1 MIDFVADNPARTTN
15 LVDLLRW
22 RAAWSPNQVAY
33 TFRVE
38 DETDQSITYGE
49 LDRAAQALAV
59 RLAEVTKPG
68 DRALLLFPA
77 GLDFIRA
84 FFGCAY
90 ARCLAVPSCYP
101 KPHRPMPRLSAIAND
116 ARAVVVL
123 TESKTFD
130 LVETVRE
137 TSDLGNLDWIKVDEL
152 DVDLADLWQP
162 VRIDSDA
169 VLFLQYTS
177 GSTDDPKGVMVQHRN
192 VLHNLEVIRRGFHLE
207 FSHRNDT
214 DIGKGVFWLPAYHDM
229 GLIGGILTSMY
240 VGGQSL
246 LMSPNDFL
254 RRPARWLEAI
264 SQQRALVSG
273 APNFAYDLCVQK
285 ITEEQMADLDLSS
298 WKVGF
303 CGAEPIRPETLEQFA
318 AKFETCGFRREAF
331 YPCYGLAES
340 TLLAAGGDGPAS
352 PVVRRYLRTALA
364 QHRVTDANGASANE
378 VVKLVGCGSSRLEQR
393 IEIVN
398 PESRL
403 RCDEDEVGEIW
414 LQSPSIAAGYWNR
427 PDETTEVF
435 NARLQGA
442 DEGAFL
448 RTGDLGFFHQGQ
460 LFVTG
465 RVKEVIIIRGRNLYP
480 QDIEKSVAR
489 AHPSLRNDAGAA
501 FSLKGSGEER
511 LVVVHEI
518 DRAFRRTDLSEVIR
532 QIRRAIIDEH
542 EVDPYAIVLI
552 RQVSLPMT
560 TSGKVQRSLCQ
571 QQYLEGTLRV
581 LEFWKNETSPG
592 HTQDEAS
599 EKSIPPVLATSRV
612 NSNNGN
618 GRQKAQ
624 VTTSSNNDG
633 KTSASSTRRLKMV
646 PLQLG
651 DQPLAADER
660 DRLSERI
667 EIWLMDWLEK
677 RASVSRDQIHPDKP
691 FAEYGLDSL
700 TAVEMS
706 QDIEDWLG
714 VQVTAT
720 VAWNYPTSASMAH
733 YLVQKVAGFPEQ
745 GATQTKAVAS
755 RLEMDFDRLLGEV
768 ENLTE
773 EEVESL
779 LAEQDDSVVES
790 PHG

>member
-1 MIDFVADNPARTTN
+1 MIDLVADNPTRITN

-38 DETDQSITYGE
+38 GEADQSVTYGE
-49 LDRAAQALAV
+49 LDRTARALAV
-59 RLAEVTKPG
+59 RLAEVTKSG

-77 GLDFIRA
+77 GLDFVRA
-84 FFGCAY
+84 FFGSAY

-123 TESKTFD
+123 TESRTFD
-130 LVETVRE
+130 LVETARE

-152 DVDLADLWQP
+152 DLELADQWQP
-162 VRIDSDA
+162 ARIDSDE

-214 DIGKGVFWLPAYHDM
+214 DSGKGVFWLPAYHDM

-240 VGGQSL
+240 VGGQTL

-285 ITEEQMADLDLSS
+285 ITEEQIADLDLSS

-318 AKFETCGFRREAF
+318 AKFETCGFCPEAF

-340 TLLAAGGDGPAS
+340 TLLAAGGDGPSS
-352 PVVRRYLRTALA
+352 PVVRRYLRSALA
-364 QHRVTDANGASANE
+364 QHRVTDANGAGANE

-393 IEIVN
+393 LEIVH
-398 PESRL
+398 PENRL

-427 PDETTEVF
+427 PEETEEVF
-435 NARLQGA
+435 NAQLQDG
-442 DEGAFL
+442 DQGSFL
-448 RTGDLGFFHQGQ
+448 RTGDLGFVHEGQ

-480 QDIEKSVAR
+480 QDVEKSVAR
-489 AHPSLRNDAGAA
+489 AHPSLRNDAGAT
-501 FSLKGSGEER
+501 FSLTGSGEER
-511 LVVVHEI
+511 LIVVHEI
-518 DRAFRRTDLSEVIR
+518 DRAFRRTDLNEVVH

-542 EVDPYAIVLI
+542 EVDPHAIVLI

-560 TSGKVQRSLCQ
+560 TSGKVQRSLCR

-581 LEFWKNETSPG
+581 LEFWKNETSLEQ
-592 HTQDEAS
+592 TQDGPS
-599 EKSIPPVLATSRV
+599 EKSIAPVVATSTV
-612 NSNNGN
+612 NGN
-618 GRQKAQ
+618 GRQE
-624 VTTSSNNDG
+624 TRETPSSNNNG
-633 KTSASSTRRLKMV
+633 ETSSSSTNRLKTA
-646 PLQLG
+646 PLQLE
-651 DQPLAADER
+651 DRPLTADER

-677 RASVSRDQIHPDKP
+677 RASVSRDQIHRDKP

-720 VAWNYPTSASMAH
+720 VAWNYPTSATMSR
-733 YLVQKVAGFPEQ
+733 YLVQEVAGSPEQ
-745 GATQTKAVAS
+745 GATPTEFVAS

-779 LAEQDDSVVES
+779 LTQQEDSVVES
-790 PHG
+790 RYG

>member
-1 MIDFVADNPARTTN
+1 MIDLVANNPARTTN
-15 LVDLLRW
+15 LVDLLRL
-22 RAAWSPNQVAY
+22 RATWSPNQVAY

-38 DETDQSITYGE
+38 DEGDQSVTYGE
-49 LDRAAQALAV
+49 LDRAARALAV
-59 RLAEVTKPG
+59 RLAEVTNPG

-77 GLDFIRA
+77 GLDFVRA

-123 TESKTFD
+123 TESKTFE
-130 LVETVRE
+130 LVETARE
-137 TSDLGNLDWIKVDEL
+137 TSGLVNLDWINVDEL
-152 DVDLADLWQP
+152 DMDLADLWQP
-162 VRIDSDA
+162 ARIDSDD

-177 GSTDDPKGVMVQHRN
+177 GSTDDPKGVMVQHGN

-207 FSHRNDT
+207 FNHRNDT
-214 DIGKGVFWLPAYHDM
+214 NVGKGVFWLPAYHDM

-264 SQQRALVSG
+264 SQQRARVSG

-285 ITEEQMADLDLSS
+285 VTEEQMSDLDLSS

-318 AKFETCGFRREAF
+318 AKFETCGFRPEAF

-352 PVVRRYLRTALA
+352 PVVKRYLRTALA
-364 QHRVTDANGASANE
+364 QHRVTDANGAGANE

-403 RCDEDEVGEIW
+403 RCDADEVGEIW
-414 LQSPSIAAGYWNR
+414 LQSPSIAAGYWDR
-427 PDETTEVF
+427 PEETTEVF
-435 NARLQGA
+435 NAHLQGA
-442 DEGAFL
+442 DEGVFL
-448 RTGDLGFFHQGQ
+448 RTGDLGFFQEGQ

-501 FSLKGSGEER
+501 FSLRGSGEER

-518 DRAFRRTDLSEVIR
+518 DRAFRRTDLSEVVR
-532 QIRRAIIDEH
+532 QVRRVVIDEH
-542 EVDPYAIVLI
+542 EVDPHAIVLI

-560 TSGKVQRSLCQ
+560 TSGKVQRSLCR

-581 LEFWKNETSPG
+581 LEFWKNETSLG
-592 HTQDEAS
+592 HTADEAS
-599 EKSIPPVLATSRV
+599 EKSTPAVLAAATV
-612 NSNNGN
+612 NGH

-624 VTTSSNNDG
+624 GTASSNHDG
-633 KTSASSTRRLKMV
+633 ETAARLTSGLKTV

-651 DQPLAADER
+651 DQPLTADER

-714 VQVTAT
+714 VHVTAT
-720 VAWNYPTSASMAH
+720 VAWNYPTSASMAG
-733 YLVQKVAGFPEQ
+733 YLVQEVAGLPEQ
-745 GATQTKAVAS
+745 EATPTEAVAS

-768 ENLTE
+768 EDLTE
-773 EEVESL
+773 EEVEIL
-779 LAEQDDSVVES
+779 LTEQEDSVVES
-790 PHG
+790 RHG